1 MVFSLWQNFKLKFY
15 TICTFQTVRPEEC
28 RWRNL
33 ESEMGKK
40 DLTDMLGGGGGRTR
54 QKYKCKAVGCQV
66 TPTLKKSKYVW
77 KLTWYADFQ
86 VLVCRYWILG
96 MQIWLFQN
104 TTYSNKILVKRLSI
118 QIWISGAFYLPL
130 TTTTCVMLH
139 ASGCSGV
146 RLPCRSPS
154 PLSSWTFSTSLMIFI
169 SSQFE
174 KSWF

>member
-1 MVFSLWQNFKLKFY
+1 M
-15 TICTFQTVRPEEC
+15 
-28 RWRNL
+28 
-33 ESEMGKK
+33 MGRTG
-40 DLTDMLGGGGGRTR
+40 LTDMLGGGGGRTR

-66 TPTLKKSKYVW
+66 TPMGVNLGKHYTQKIKVYVW

-96 MQIWLFQN
+96 VQIWLFQN

>member
-1 MVFSLWQNFKLKFY
+1 MPIFKLFAEGVS
-15 TICTFQTVRPEEC
+15 ILQSSPFESVRVLQQGIFKHILMKYF
-28 RWRNL
+28 RQD
-33 ESEMGKK
+33 SEIVSF
-40 DLTDMLGGGGGRTR
+40 DLHTNGIFP
-54 QKYKCKAVGCQV
+54 VGCQV

-77 KLTWYADFQ
+77 KLTRYADFQ

-96 MQIWLFQN
+96 VQIWLFQN

>member
-1 MVFSLWQNFKLKFY
+1 MCLFCRAVHLSLYVCCNREYSNIFWWNISDKILKLSRLTFTLTAFSLLGVK
-15 TICTFQTVRPEEC
+15 
-28 RWRNL
+28 WRRH
-33 ESEMGKK
+33 S
-40 DLTDMLGGGGGRTR
+40 
-54 QKYKCKAVGCQV
+54 
-66 TPTLKKSKYVW
+66 KSKYVW

-96 MQIWLFQN
+96 VQIWLFQN